1 MTKVIITVGISC
13 SGKSTFAD
21 EEYKK
26 CPTKV
31 HIVCRDWIRHQILID
46 RTLNNGLKGYN
57 HRGTSTNIWK
67 VWKFG
72 KDENLVTDMW
82 WGEFESGVKSKYDTI
97 ICADTNLDKGRRD
110 AMINKMVSDY
120 GINRDDIEVRVFD
133 VSLEKAWKRDAA
145 RPDGVGHQ
153 VIYKQWMQYQ
163 DMKNF
168 GEKYVP
174 VAGSRKAI
182 MVDLDGTLAHMD
194 KRSAFEWSR
203 VDEDTLDPAVYAIV
217 RGFYMQG
224 YEIVIMSGR
233 DSVSR
238 AKTEEWLEKH
248 DVPYSAMF
256 MRSAQ
261 DLRKD
266 SIVKNELF
274 WSCVAPHYDV
284 GCVIDDRPQVVR
296 QWQAIGLKVIIVG
309 NPWQEF

>member
-26 CPTKV
+26 NPTKV
-31 HIVCRDWIRHQILID
+31 RIVCRDWIRHRILID
-46 RTLNNGLKGYN
+46 RTLNDGLKGYN
-57 HRGTSTNIWK
+57 RGCNPTNIWK

-72 KDENLVTDMW
+72 KDENLVSQNW
-82 WGEFESGVKSKYDTI
+82 WEEFASGVKSNYETI
-97 ICADTNLDKGRRD
+97 ICADTNLNQNRLN
-110 AMINKMVSDY
+110 AMIDKMVSDY
-120 GINRDDIEVRVFD
+120 GIARDDITIKVFD
-133 VSLEKAWKRDAA
+133 ITLEEAWKRDAA

-153 VIYKQWMQYQ
+153 VLYNQWMQYQ
-163 DMKNF
+163 VNK
-168 GEKYVP
+168 KYVP
-174 VAGSRKAI
+174 VAGTRKAI
-182 MVDLDGTLAHMD
+182 MVDLDGTLAHMNG
-194 KRSAFEWSR
+194 RGAFEWLR

-238 AKTEEWLEKH
+238 VKTEEWLEKH
-248 DVPYSAMF
+248 NVPYAAMF

-261 DLRKD
+261 DMRKD
-266 SIVKNELF
+266 SVVKNELF
-274 WSCVAPHYDV
+274 WDCVAPYYNV
-284 GCVIDDRPQVVR
+284 ECVIDDRPQVVR
-296 QWQAIGLKVIIVG
+296 QWQSLGLKVIIVG

>member
-21 EEYKK
+21 MEYAKN
-26 CPTKV
+26 PVGTR
-31 HIVCRDWIRHQILID
+31 IVCRDWLRHRILID
-46 RTLNNGLKGYN
+46 RDAKGY
-57 HRGTSTNIWK
+57 HQHSKPTNIWK

-72 KDENLVTDMW
+72 KDENLVNQNW
-82 WGEFESGVKSKYDTI
+82 WEEFASGVKSNYETI
-97 ICADTNLDKGRRD
+97 ICADTNLNQNRLD

-120 GINRDDIEVRVFD
+120 CIARDDITIKVFD
-133 VSLEKAWKRDAA
+133 VTLEEAWKRDAA

-163 DMKNF
+163 DMIMVNK
-168 GEKYVP
+168 KYVP
-174 VAGSRKAI
+174 VAGTRKAI
-182 MVDLDGTLAHMD
+182 MVDLDGTLAHMSG
-194 KRSAFEWSR
+194 RSAFEWMR

-224 YEIVIMSGR
+224 YEIIIMSGR

-238 AKTEEWLEKH
+238 AKTEDWLEKY

-261 DLRKD
+261 DMRKD

-274 WSCVAPHYDV
+274 WDCVAPYYNV
-284 GCVIDDRPQVVR
+284 ECVIDDRPQVVR
-296 QWQAIGLKVIIVG
+296 QWQSLGLKVIIVG
-309 NPWQEF
+309 TPWVEF